1 LPRPIEDQ
9 ELLLDENGL
18 GDYRADAA
26 RTQESGKSSDDVDEK
41 DDEIAHLG
49 ILAGKPKARNCLAK

>member
-1 LPRPIEDQ
+1 LLRPIEDQ
-9 ELLLDENGL
+9 ELLLDENGP

-26 RTQESGKSSDDVDEK
+26 RTQESGTGTEDVAEK

-49 ILAGKPKARNCLAK
+49 ILAKMANMRNCPAN

>member
-1 LPRPIEDQ
+1 
-9 ELLLDENGL
+9 LLDENRL